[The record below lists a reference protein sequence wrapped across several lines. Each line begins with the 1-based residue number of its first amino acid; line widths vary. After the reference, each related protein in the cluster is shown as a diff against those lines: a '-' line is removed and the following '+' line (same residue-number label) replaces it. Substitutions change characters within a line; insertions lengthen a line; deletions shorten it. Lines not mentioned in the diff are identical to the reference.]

1 MTGDKSPCRNI
12 PTKSSWWQSVKT
24 AVQFSGMLCRIQP
37 WQTMDRMLK
46 YCMFFIPLFYYDL
59 AKKYIFIWKQSLWKQ
74 TQLQLFGIGLDPLP
88 NQIWILLLN
97 SLPVLFD
104 RFLQWWDRLSNP
116 KWFYSPSTQNQF
128 YIFKEKY
135 QQ

>member
-1 MTGDKSPCRNI
+1 MSQHSNQEFLVAISEDGS
-12 PTKSSWWQSVKT
+12 
-24 AVQFSGMLCRIQP
+24 AVQWDALQNTTLTNNGQNVEIL
-37 WQTMDRMLK
+37 
-46 YCMFFIPLFYYDL
+46 YVFIPLFYYDL

-97 SLPVLFD
+97 SLSVLFD
-104 RFLQWWDRLSNP
+104 KFLQWWDRLSNP

-128 YIFKEKY
+128 YIFKEKS